1 MQKKLDT
8 YPFLFT
14 FNKNQLINTTTIKER
29 LSRKPHDLF
38 TPHRTNF
45 HMIYLFTEGKGKHL
59 IDFKEFNVKEQY
71 ILFISQGQVHAFDAE
86 ETYDGRALIFTDD
99 FFIRS
104 GRDQEYF
111 YNSLLFNSL
120 QQPYFN
126 TNTDF
131 KELKSVF
138 IEIYNELKKPTD
150 KFQGEILHNLLYRI
164 FLLSERQF
172 EKQQQIPCPDP
183 RNLQLVA
190 RFKKLVE
197 NNYKIHRQVKLYAD
211 QLFVSPR
218 TLQTATSQILG
229 KTPKEW
235 ISERVLME
243 IKRMLVY
250 DQLSVKEIAALI
262 HYEDSTNLVKFFKEK
277 TGITPTEFRNQF
289 RNFVL

>member
-14 FNKNQLINTTTIKER
+14 FNKKQLINTTTIKER

-59 IDFKEFNVKEQY
+59 IDFKELNVKEQY
-71 ILFISQGQVHAFDAE
+71 ILFISQGQVHAFDPE
-86 ETYDGRALIFTDD
+86 ETYDGRALIFTDE

-111 YNSLLFNSL
+111 HNSMLFNSI

-138 IEIYNELKKPTD
+138 IEIYNELQKPAD
-150 KFQGEILHNLLYRI
+150 RFQGEILHNLLYRI

-172 EKQQQIPCPDP
+172 ENQQQTLYPDP
-183 RNLQLVA
+183 KNLQFVA

-197 NNYKIHRQVKLYAD
+197 QNYKIHRQVKFYAD
-211 QLFVSPR
+211 QLCISQR
-218 TLQTATSQILG
+218 TLQIATSQILG

-235 ISERVLME
+235 ISERLLIE

-250 DQLSVKEIAALI
+250 DQLSVKEIALLT
-262 HYEDSTNLVKFFKEK
+262 HYEDVSNLVKFFKEK
-277 TGITPTEFRNQF
+277 AGITPTKFRNQF
-289 RNFVL
+289 KSFVL